1 MLENKPKFNFLEFIY
16 KAINMKKTMI
26 LIIKMLLGAGL
37 LFGLYV
43 IGAIL
48 YAQLT
53 DYKPKP
59 EEDAEVLMPKDKLK
73 EIDKKRYI

>member
-1 MLENKPKFNFLEFIY
+1 
-16 KAINMKKTMI
+16 MKKTMI
-26 LIIKMLLGAGL
+26 LVLKIILGAGI

-43 IGAIL
+43 VGAIL

-59 EEDAEVLMPKDKLK
+59 EEQAEVLIPKEKLPEIMRLVLMPAK
-73 EIDKKRYI
+73 ETEILSSITIRM

>member
-1 MLENKPKFNFLEFIY
+1 
-16 KAINMKKTMI
+16 MKKTMI
-26 LIIKMLLGAGL
+26 LIIKLLLGAGL

-53 DYKPKP
+53 DYKPAP
-59 EEDAEVLMPKDKLK
+59 EETAEVLEPEVKLP
-73 EIDKKRYI
+73 ELNIHRG